1 MSARR
6 AAKRGPAARRL
17 AALAGVGVAAAACVE
32 ISAAEQGVLAIR
44 LDPILP
50 SIVAGDTLR
59 DSLGKAQRLHGVAF
73 GEGGDSV
80 VGATFEYGYVP
91 LGRDTVTGARPALVV
106 DPKTGL
112 VRADSLPGVAQARVS
127 VRFGNRLQILDT
139 LAIVRRPQRLAR
151 VATTDTLTLSY
162 LCIDASTGLRTDTLL
177 ATSSAAMAVRLSGDS
192 AGADVPVPSYLV
204 RYRIVQPTSIPVG
217 PSPYGDQRPALYL
230 TNGRVDRPIGHDTT
244 NASGQTTTALRI
256 VPPLFP
262 GASAP
267 SEVRVEARA
276 FVAGRQVGDSVP
288 FRVRLRRVAPT
299 SGSCP

>member
-6 AAKRGPAARRL
+6 AAARRL
-17 AALAGVGVAAAACVE
+17 AALTGVGLAAACVE
-32 ISAAEQGVLAIR
+32 ISSAEQGVLATR

-50 SIVAGDTLR
+50 SIIAGDTLR
-59 DSLGKAQRLHGVAF
+59 DSLGAVQRLHGVAF

-106 DPKTGL
+106 DAKTGV

-127 VRFGNRLQILDT
+127 VRFGSRLQILDT
-139 LAIVRRPQRLAR
+139 VAIVRRPQRLAR

-162 LCIDASTGLRTDTLL
+162 LCIDASTGLRTDSLL
-177 ATSSAAMAVRLSGDS
+177 ATSSAALAVRLSGDS
-192 AGADVPVPSYLV
+192 AGTDVPVPSYLV

-244 NASGQTTTALRI
+244 NAAGQTATALRI
-256 VPPLFP
+256 LPPLLP
-262 GASAP
+262 GTSAP

-276 FVAGRQVGDSVP
+276 FVAGKQVGDSVP
-288 FRVRLRRVAPT
+288 FRVRLRRVAPS
-299 SGSCP
+299 SGTCP